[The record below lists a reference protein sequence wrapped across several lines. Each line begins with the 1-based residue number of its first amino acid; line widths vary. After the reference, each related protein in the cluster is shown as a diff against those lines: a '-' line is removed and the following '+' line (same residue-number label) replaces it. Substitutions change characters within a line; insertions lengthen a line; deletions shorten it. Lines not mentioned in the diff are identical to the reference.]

1 MKKSRET
8 ALGHEDFRHLLLEK
22 RAEVSSALA
31 VKFDTQARMG
41 RVAEEDQ
48 APISHDEFVSF
59 RLNGLDYAQ
68 LRLIEEAM
76 DRLNSGDFGI
86 CFSCDEPIPPK
97 RLRAIPWARY
107 CLLCQDAAVR
117 ERNPYQDDETVPGR
131 FPAGVK

>member
-1 MKKSRET
+1 MKKSSGT

-22 RAEVSSALA
+22 RAEVTSALA
-31 VKFDTQARMG
+31 VKFDAHADMG

-59 RLNGLDYAQ
+59 RLNGLDYSQ
-68 LRLIEEAM
+68 LRLIEEAL

-86 CFSCDEPIPPK
+86 CFSCDEPISPK

-107 CLLCQDAAVR
+107 CVQCQD
-117 ERNPYQDDETVPGR
+117 T
-131 FPAGVK
+131 